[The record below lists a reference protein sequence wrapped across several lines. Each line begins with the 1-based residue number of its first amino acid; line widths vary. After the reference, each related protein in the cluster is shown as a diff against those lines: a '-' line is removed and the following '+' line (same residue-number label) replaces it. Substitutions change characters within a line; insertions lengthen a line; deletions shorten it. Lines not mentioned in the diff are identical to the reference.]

1 MRLILA
7 PATVVARLFASS
19 RERAARI
26 VVHTGLSPNVLT
38 LLGLLLA
45 VPVAWCWYLGQ
56 QSRGGWLLVIV
67 SILDLLDGSVA
78 RVSGRVTRFGG
89 YLDSVIDRYTDILL
103 YAGALSYLLRHTT
116 GQTQIVYLVVW
127 VGAVAGAIMPS
138 FARARA
144 ETLIPLC
151 KVGYFE
157 RGERNVTLIIG
168 SIAGNL
174 HLALVITAV
183 FGNLATLARILYT
196 QEQLEPRQRS
206 WDGLIWRWERLS
218 PQHFG
223 LSLALVLL
231 LLFGHHLLPRP

>member
-1 MRLILA
+1 MRLLLA
-7 PATVVARLFASS
+7 PADVVSRLFAAS
-19 RERAARI
+19 RERAARA
-26 VVHTGLSPNVLT
+26 VVHAGLSPNVLT

-45 VPVAWCWYLGQ
+45 LPVAWCWYRGQ
-56 QSRGGWLLVIV
+56 QSLGGWLLVVV

-103 YAGALSYLLRHTT
+103 YGGALFYLLHHTT
-116 GQTQIVYLVVW
+116 GQLQLVYLVVW
-127 VGAVAGAIMPS
+127 CAALAGALLPS
-138 FARARA
+138 YARARA

-183 FGNLATLARILYT
+183 FGNLATITRILYT
-196 QEQLEPRQRS
+196 QEQLESRRTAPNA
-206 WDGLIWRWERLS
+206 LIWRWGRLS
-218 PQHFG
+218 PQHAA
-223 LSLALVLL
+223 LSLVLVLL